1 MKSKR
6 VNFLRTLTGR
16 TCACLLTLSASNSF
30 ALPTKNVAF
39 AYTKDAPPVSNENK
53 NGILEGFCGSLRS
66 YLINEGWT
74 VEDISITY
82 PERFKVLASKRPDI
96 HINRLPAVECGPTT
110 INEERL
116 TQLKEALGNGNKG
129 FFSVPFFKTS
139 TKLLVN
145 KEKLEKLYEDSESLV
160 IGVQGYTTNNQV
172 IKKIYPSATIK
183 TVENRADAVDR
194 LTTRDDKK
202 HIDAYTGDEV
212 ILIDLLKENSL
223 GDRFSIEPKL
233 YGYTHEQYGVVVY
246 NNTELLD
253 SINGFINKDGQK
265 AASRLNNKNLLESLL
280 QATVQSRYFYSI
292 VLLFLLT
299 FFVLLAT
306 NPVFLVLLFKLMPF
320 RLKRRLLVVL
330 DDRLKRNTNNPMAN
344 LVNSILKKSRATHR
358 EFEILLIV
366 RELGLRPLFNEYRSE
381 GLSSDEAIEKLTRTL
396 REIEKNESFPS
407 KILSKW
413 FDETGNQG
421 IESINNKLIDWFRSQ
436 HY

>member
-6 VNFLRTLTGR
+6 ANF
-16 TCACLLTLSASNSF
+16 LLTLIGKTCVLSLTFSSSNSF
-30 ALPTKNVAF
+30 ALPTRNLPF
-39 AYTKDAPPVSNENK
+39 AYIKDAPPVSSENR

-74 VEDISITY
+74 VEDIIITY

-96 HINRLPAVECGPTT
+96 YINSLPAVECGPST
-110 INEERL
+110 ITRQRKDEL
-116 TQLKEALGNGNKG
+116 LALGNGNTG
-129 FFSVPFFKTS
+129 SFSDPFFKTS
-139 TKLLVN
+139 TKLLIN
-145 KEKLEKLYEDSESLV
+145 KEKLEKLYQGSNDLD

-172 IKKIYPSATIK
+172 IGKIFPSARIV
-183 TVENRADAVDR
+183 TVKDRRDAVDR
-194 LTTRDDKK
+194 LTTRDMEK

-212 ILIDLLKENSL
+212 ILIDLLKENNL

-233 YGYTHEQYGVVVY
+233 YGYTQEPYGVVVY
-246 NNTELLD
+246 NDKELLN
-253 SINGFINKDGQK
+253 SVNSFINRDGQN
-265 AASRLNNKNLLESLL
+265 ATSQLNNKNLLESLL
-280 QATVQSRYFYSI
+280 QATVQSAHFYSI
-292 VLLFLLT
+292 VLLFLFT

-306 NPVFLVLLFKLMPF
+306 NPVFLVLVFKLMPF
-320 RLKRRLLVVL
+320 RVKRRLLVVL
-330 DDRLKRNTNNPMAN
+330 DHRLKRNMNNPMAN
-344 LVNSILKKSRATHR
+344 LVKSILKKSQAPPR

-366 RELGLRPLFNEYRSE
+366 GELGLRPLFNEYRSE

-396 REIEKNESFPS
+396 REIEKDESFPS

-436 HY
+436 QY